1 MPAYLHILLLVF
13 PAVILF
19 GALFPLFFRLK
30 WRGERGQAV
39 VVKGLCTLVPVLFCL
54 NGCLVGGFRGFW
66 WLLAGLI
73 FCLIGDV
80 AIEKNLYAGMGAFA
94 AAHILF
100 IVAFL
105 VYAQPTLLSIP
116 VFLVLYALSA
126 FAFRKRFREMKERL
140 LPFILYAAL
149 VLGMLSMALGLP
161 PLPGTMVL
169 AGGAALFTLSDLTLA
184 RNILN
189 GDKTTRRS
197 DVFSLGCYYA
207 GLYLIA
213 LSVWL

>member
-1 MPAYLHILLLVF
+1 
-13 PAVILF
+13 
-19 GALFPLFFRLK
+19 
-30 WRGERGQAV
+30 
-39 VVKGLCTLVPVLFCL
+39 
-54 NGCLVGGFRGFW
+54 
-66 WLLAGLI
+66 
-73 FCLIGDV
+73 
-80 AIEKNLYAGMGAFA
+80 
-94 AAHILF
+94 
-100 IVAFL
+100 
-105 VYAQPTLLSIP
+105 
-116 VFLVLYALSA
+116 
-126 FAFRKRFREMKERL
+126 MKERL